1 MKVNLNPFRSV
12 VLEWIEGV
20 KQILREKVGLVL
32 YAEERSHGNRKKRF
46 IISPKG
52 CAIEVSCF
60 RINEEG
66 KPFELKFLRRGSV
79 DISMHTKGR

>member
-1 MKVNLNPFRSV
+1 MKVKFNPFRSV
-12 VLEWIEGV
+12 VLEGIEGV

-60 RINEEG
+60 
-66 KPFELKFLRRGSV
+66 
-79 DISMHTKGR
+79 